1 MEYRSENINELAK
14 ALAKAQG
21 EMKFAVK
28 DSENPHYKSKYADL
42 ASVIE
47 AIRVPLSSNGLSYTQ
62 PIVCIEGQVYVET
75 ILFHESNQWI
85 KASLPIHIPKDSK
98 NAMQALGGASTYA
111 RRYLLSALVGIAQDD
126 DDGESA
132 ASAQPKA
139 SPMPSKISKEQ
150 IEFFQDQLKFHGE
163 PVASEFMGRLATKNV
178 FKIEDMQA
186 HWFEGAKKV
195 LFELIEKYQGGDQD
209 GE

>member
-1 MEYRSENINELAK
+1 MEYRSENINELAT

-28 DSENPHYKSKYADL
+28 DSENPHFKSKYADL
-42 ASVIE
+42 SSVIE
-47 AIRVPLSSNGLSYTQ
+47 AVKAPLSNNNLTYMQ
-62 PIVCIEGQVYVET
+62 PIVYIDGQSFIET
-75 ILFHESNQWI
+75 ILVHTSGQWI
-85 KASLPIHIPKDSK
+85 KASAPIHIPKDSK
-98 NAMQALGGASTYA
+98 NAMQAFGAAVSYM
-111 RRYLLSALVGIAQDD
+111 RRYLLSSLVGIAQDD

-139 SPMPSKISKEQ
+139 SPTMQKIRKED

-163 PVASEFMGRLATKNV
+163 PVDSEFMARLASKNV
-178 FKIEDMQA
+178 FKIEDMPS
-186 HWFEGAKKV
+186 HWVSGAKTV
-195 LFELIEKYQGGDQD
+195 LLELIEKHQGGDHD